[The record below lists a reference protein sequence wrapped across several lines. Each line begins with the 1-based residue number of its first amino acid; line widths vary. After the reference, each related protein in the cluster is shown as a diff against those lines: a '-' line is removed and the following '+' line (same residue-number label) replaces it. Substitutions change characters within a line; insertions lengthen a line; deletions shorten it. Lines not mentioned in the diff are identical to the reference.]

1 MENEKLFTIGTLAK
15 ITNTKVKALRYYEK
29 IGILI
34 PAYINPDNGYR
45 FYSRNHLYLVE
56 AIRICT
62 ELNIPLNE
70 FKKYITDD
78 GKQIQSSLLIAE
90 GIKKAND
97 KILEIQKKLKVLN
110 DIQNDMNELDNIEDE
125 ICEKIIP
132 EEDYWLIPYDGV
144 MNTIEYFSLLAN
156 AYADIEKNK
165 LLWSEKENVGMMLLI
180 DEEKQTS
187 YIFLELIKQ
196 EKNKRFENIIHLPT
210 FSFFKKTTSLS
221 DIKKVSDIFP
231 DLFKKGYNKIVF
243 MRELYT
249 KTYKTDTP
257 LFEIGCSLSQSTLK

>member
-34 PAYINPDNGYR
+34 PAYVNPDNGYR

-97 KILEIQKKLKVLN
+97 KILEIQ
-110 DIQNDMNELDNIEDE
+110 NDMNELDNIEDE
-125 ICEKIIP
+125 ICEKIIHG
-132 EEDYWLIPYDGV
+132 EDYWLIPYEGV

-156 AYADIEKNK
+156 AHADIEKNK

-180 DEEKQTS
+180 DEGKQTS

-231 DLFKKGYNKIVF
+231 DLFKKEYNKII
-243 MRELYT
+243 T
-249 KTYKTDTP
+249 KHMTDNY
-257 LFEIGCSLSQSTLK
+257 LFKSLFIG